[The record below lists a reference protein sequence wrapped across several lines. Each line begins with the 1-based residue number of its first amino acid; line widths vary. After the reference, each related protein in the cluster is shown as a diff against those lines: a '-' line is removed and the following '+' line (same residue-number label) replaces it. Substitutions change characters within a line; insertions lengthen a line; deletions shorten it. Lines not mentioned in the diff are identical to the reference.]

1 VSPLIRRATGESAER
16 MDALA
21 PLRDFARAL
30 SHASWFAACG
40 EALSESERA
49 DARSYLAALGQ
60 SACEISGVPT
70 WSDAAATAQRPDW
83 SRDWWDAEARAQ
95 QELQRRAAARF
106 GEAPL
111 LAALTAV
118 TEAADALHGKAALA
132 MSRAGIADPVLT
144 RVAAG
149 SAAQAC
155 HQAALALAASA
166 GPDHLLSIKYRL
178 FAAGRWPLGIVG
190 GCFFVF

>member
-1 VSPLIRRATGESAER
+1 MLTAEA
-16 MDALA
+16 DAGALA
-21 PLRDFARAL
+21 AVRDFARNLA
-30 SHASWFAACG
+30 HASWFAACG
-40 EALSESERA
+40 EALSEGELL
-49 DARSYLAALGQ
+49 DARAYVAALGQ
-60 SACEISGVPT
+60 CALEISAVGS
-70 WSDAAATAQRPDW
+70 WRDAAATAQRPDW

-95 QELQRRAAARF
+95 RDLQRQAAARF
-106 GEAPL
+106 GDETL

-118 TEAADALHGKAALA
+118 TEAADALHGAAAVALN
-132 MSRAGIADPVLT
+132 RAGLADPTLT

-149 SAAQAC
+149 AAAQAC

-166 GPDHLLSIKYRL
+166 GPDHLFSSKYRL